1 MGLVSLLKVNKQELH
16 AERQNQD
23 KDQFWSANLV
33 SIEEES
39 GQETDRGIKM
49 CPDRRGTGTQ
59 IRSWDQGVTR

>member
-1 MGLVSLLKVNKQELH
+1 MKVNKQELY

-39 GQETDRGIKM
+39 GQETGRGIKM
-49 CPDRRGTGTQ
+49 CLDRRGIGTRN
-59 IRSWDQGVTR
+59 RSWD

>member
-1 MGLVSLLKVNKQELH
+1 MKVNKQELY

-39 GQETDRGIKM
+39 GQETGRGIKM
-49 CPDRRGTGTQ
+49 CPDRRGIGTQ
-59 IRSWDQGVTR
+59 IRSWD